1 MRSSNFTVLSPE
13 LIPWPSL
20 VCFVFASLL
29 KGFDQRRWCG
39 GCLQVSLSS
48 VVQLL
53 PATVLDSL
61 IVYDSFTLLE
71 QVDDSYMTTS
81 YIILYCTILYHIVL
95 YYTVLYYFYHIIIQ
109 YIVSYHIYDRISCRT
124 VLHCII

>member
-20 VCFVFASLL
+20 VCFVCVSLL

-53 PATVLDSL
+53 PATVLDIL
-61 IVYDSFTLLE
+61 TVYDSFTLLE

-81 YIILYCTILYHIVL
+81 YIILYCTMLYHIVL
-95 YYTVLYYFYHIIIQ
+95 YYTVSYCIVLYCIVLFFIIAYH
-109 YIVSYHIYDRISCRT
+109 HTIY
-124 VLHCII
+124 CIISYIYI